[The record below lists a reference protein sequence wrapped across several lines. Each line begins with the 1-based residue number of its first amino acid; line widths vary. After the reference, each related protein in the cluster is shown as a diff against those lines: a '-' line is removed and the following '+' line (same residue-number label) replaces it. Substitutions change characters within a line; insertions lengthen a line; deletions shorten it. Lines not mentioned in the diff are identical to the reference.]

1 MINTII
7 VDDEPLAQ
15 EILETYLKDYEDFEL
30 IGTCKN
36 ALEANKL
43 LKEHNIDV
51 MFLDIQMPQLN
62 GIEFLKILDTPP
74 LVVFTTAFK
83 EYALEGFELDAL
95 DYLLKPISKDR
106 FAKAIERIRGEVN
119 KSSEAFGKSIFVK
132 SDKKLHRLFYDEIY
146 YIEGL
151 KDYVIIKTDKSR
163 IVTLQTMKS
172 LETKLPQ
179 QNFRRIH
186 RSYIINLDKI
196 QSVVGNNVEIE
207 INGQKTKLPIGKIYR
222 DDLLDIVN
230 SRRL

>member
-1 MINTII
+1 MIKAII

-15 EILETYLKDYEDFEL
+15 EIIETYLKDYEDFEL
-30 IGTCKN
+30 VGLCNN

-43 LKEHNIDV
+43 LKENAIDV

-62 GIEFLKILDTPP
+62 GIDFLKILDQPP

-83 EYALEGFELDAL
+83 EYALEGFELEAL
-95 DYLLKPISKDR
+95 DYLLKPISKER
-106 FAKAIERIRGEVN
+106 FEKAVEKIRQETGKN
-119 KSSEAFGKSIFVK
+119 TDTFTKSIFVK
-132 SDKKLHRLFYDEIY
+132 SDKKLHRVFYDEIF

-151 KDYVIIKTDKSR
+151 KDYVIIKLEGSR

-172 LETKLPQ
+172 LEEKLPQ
-179 QNFRRIH
+179 NQFKRIH

-196 QSVVGNNVEIE
+196 KSVVGNNVELLIGNE
-207 INGQKTKLPIGKIYR
+207 KSKLPIGKNYK
-222 DDLLDIVN
+222 DDLLDIIN

>member
-1 MINTII
+1 MIKTII

-15 EILETYLKDYEDFEL
+15 EILETYLKDFEDIEL
-30 IGTCKN
+30 VGV
-36 ALEANKL
+36 ASSAMEANKL
-43 LKEHNIDV
+43 LKENEIDV

-62 GIEFLKILDTPP
+62 GIDFLRILDNPP

-83 EYALEGFELDAL
+83 EHALEGFELNAL

-106 FAKAIERIRGEVN
+106 FAKAIEKIRQELGKN
-119 KSSEAFGKSIFVK
+119 PSAFEHSIFVK
-132 SDKKLHRLFYDEIY
+132 SDKKLHRLFYDEIF

-151 KDYVIIKTDKSR
+151 KDYVIIKTDPSR

-172 LETKLPQ
+172 LEEKLPQ
-179 QNFRRIH
+179 NNFKRIH

-196 QSVVGNNVEIE
+196 KSVVGNNVEIVIAGE
-207 INGQKTKLPIGKIYR
+207 KVKLPIGKIYR

>member
-15 EILETYLKDYEDFEL
+15 EILETYLQDYEDFEL
-30 IGTCKN
+30 IGSCKN
-36 ALEANKL
+36 AMEANKL
-43 LKEHNIDV
+43 LKENKVDV

-62 GIEFLKILDTPP
+62 GIDFLKILENPP

-95 DYLLKPISKDR
+95 DYLLKPISKER
-106 FAKAIERIRGEVN
+106 FTKAVEKIRSELG
-119 KSSEAFGKSIFVK
+119 KSSEAFEDSIFVK
-132 SDKKLHRLFYDEIY
+132 SDKKLHRLFYNEIF

-151 KDYVIIKTDKSR
+151 KDYVIIKTAKTR

-172 LETKLPQ
+172 LEVKLPQ
-179 QNFRRIH
+179 NNFKRIH

-196 QSVVGNNVEIE
+196 KSVVGNNVEIE
-207 INGQKTKLPIGKIYR
+207 IEGEKIKLPIGKIYR

>member
-15 EILETYLKDYEDFEL
+15 EILETYLESYEDFEL

-36 ALEANKL
+36 AMEANKL
-43 LKEHNIDV
+43 LKDNKVDV

-62 GIEFLKILDTPP
+62 GIDFLKILDNPP

-106 FAKAIERIRGEVN
+106 FSKAIDKIRAELG
-119 KSSEAFGKSIFVK
+119 KSSEAFEDSIFVK
-132 SDKKLHRLFYDEIY
+132 SDKKLHRLFYDEIFF
-146 YIEGL
+146 IEGL
-151 KDYVIIKTDKSR
+151 KDYVIIKTAQSR

-172 LETKLPQ
+172 LEVKLPHRS
-179 QNFRRIH
+179 FMRIH

-196 QSVVGNNVEIE
+196 KSVIGNNVEIE
-207 INGQKTKLPIGKIYR
+207 IDGKKSKLPIGKIYR

>member
-7 VDDEPLAQ
+7 VDDEPLAI

-30 IGTCKN
+30 IGSCKN

-43 LKEHNIDV
+43 LKENKVDV

-62 GIEFLKILDTPP
+62 GIEFLKILDNPP

-95 DYLLKPISKDR
+95 DYLLKPISKER
-106 FAKAIERIRGEVN
+106 FAKAVERIRSDVG
-119 KSSEAFGKSIFVK
+119 KTSEAFEESIFVK
-132 SDKKLHRLFYDEIY
+132 SDKKLHRIFYDEIY
-146 YIEGL
+146 FIEGL
-151 KDYVIIKTDKSR
+151 KDYVIIKTAKSR

-179 QNFRRIH
+179 QIFRRIH

-196 QSVVGNNVEIE
+196 QSVIGNYVEIE
-207 INGQKTKLPIGKIYR
+207 INGQKSKLPIGKIYR

>member
-15 EILETYLKDYEDFEL
+15 EILETYLQSYEDFEL
-30 IGTCKN
+30 IGMCKN
-36 ALEANKL
+36 AMEANKL
-43 LKEHNIDV
+43 LKDNKVDV

-62 GIEFLKILDTPP
+62 GIDFLKILDNPP

-95 DYLLKPISKDR
+95 DYLLKPISKER
-106 FAKAIERIRGEVN
+106 FAKAIEKIRAELG
-119 KSSEAFGKSIFVK
+119 KGSEAFEDSIFVK

-151 KDYVIIKTDKSR
+151 KDYVIIKTAKSR

-172 LETKLPQ
+172 LEVKLPQ
-179 QNFRRIH
+179 LNFKRIH

-196 QSVVGNNVEIE
+196 KSVVGNNVEIE
-207 INGQKTKLPIGKIYR
+207 INGEKSKLPIGKIYR